1 MFVSYFY
8 ITCGVKRVHA
18 NKYVYPEN
26 RGGYHHSSQ
35 TNPPARPY
43 NTNNSQTVSYRR
55 VCSRSFFGLLFWFL
69 PVFIWAIVLFLH
81 YKKHKKCHQQQQ
93 QEIPISQPHQEEQQQ
108 QPTTDTTTTT
118 TTTTT
123 TPPPTINQ
131 CNQNCCFVSNY

>member
-1 MFVSYFY
+1 VELKEFMQINTFILKIEVDIIIQVKQTLLHVLIIPIIVKLFHIEEFVQE
-8 ITCGVKRVHA
+8 V
-18 NKYVYPEN
+18 
-26 RGGYHHSSQ
+26 
-35 TNPPARPY
+35 
-43 NTNNSQTVSYRR
+43 
-55 VCSRSFFGLLFWFL
+55 FFGLLFWFL